1 MAIVIISRG
10 SYSKGKE
17 VAEQVA
23 ERLGYRCISR
33 DILIEASQGFNVPEI
48 KLIRAIHDAPSVFKA
63 LEYGKERYI
72 AYIRA
77 ALLKQ
82 LCTDNVVYHGLAG
95 HFFVSGISHVLK
107 ARIVAD
113 LEDRVRLEMAR
124 EGTSYEEALNLIR
137 KDDEERRK
145 WGRELYGIDT
155 WDPGLYD
162 LVLHIQKL
170 STEDAA
176 GIIAGVVALDKF
188 STTPESS
195 MALHD
200 MALAAEV
207 KAALM
212 DVKYDI
218 TVEAKDGVVAVQ
230 LNASPDRQ
238 PELRSRIIEISERIS
253 GVKSVDVKMSR
264 ITMYG
269 E

>member
-10 SYSKGKE
+10 SYSKGKD

-23 ERLGYRCISR
+23 DRLGYRCISR
-33 DILIEASQGFNVPEI
+33 EILIEASQEFNVPEI

-63 LEYGKERYI
+63 LEYGKEKYV

-82 LCTDNVVYHGLAG
+82 LCADNIVYHGLAG
-95 HFFVSGISHVLK
+95 HFFVSGVSHVLK
-107 ARIVAD
+107 ARVVAD
-113 LEDRVRLEMAR
+113 MEDRVRLEVER
-124 EGTSYEEALNLIR
+124 EGIGYDEALALIK

-145 WGRELYGIDT
+145 WSRDLYGIDT
-155 WDPGLYD
+155 WDPCLYD
-162 LVLHIQKL
+162 LVLHIKKL

-176 GIIAGVVALDKF
+176 GIIAETVALEKF
-188 STTPESS
+188 TTTPESG
-195 MALHD
+195 MALQD
-200 MALAAEV
+200 MALAAEL

-212 DVKYDI
+212 DVKFDI
-218 TVEAKDGVVAVQ
+218 DVEVKNGNVKVA
-230 LNASPDRQ
+230 LKASPDRQ
-238 PELRSRIIEISERIS
+238 QEFKNRIMQIARKFPGVKDIEIR
-253 GVKSVDVKMSR
+253 MSR